1 MTPRRPNIVLILADD
16 MGFSDLGCYGSEIPT
31 PNLDRLAAGGIRF
44 TQMYNFARC
53 CPSRAALLTGLNPHQ
68 AGIGHMTGGIPG
80 PPEYQG
86 FLRLDCVTVAQVL
99 RDSGYRTGM
108 SGKWHVGENP
118 AEPGAP
124 EVSSPRRRG
133 FDRVFGIAGG
143 CGSYYFCENLW
154 NDDEIVE
161 SEPGFYLT
169 DAISD
174 NAVRMIEESAAL
186 GRPFFQYVAYT
197 APHWPLHAPE
207 EAVARHV
214 GKYRKGWD
222 ALRTARHEEMKGLG
236 ILDSRWKISPRD
248 EDVPPWDDAS
258 DKEWEDLRMAVYAA
272 QVEIMDQGIGRIV
285 KRLESL
291 GILDDT
297 LVMFLSDNGGCAE
310 YLEED
315 PTLPGHRS
323 IEIPGAG
330 TTPDGRRVR
339 TGNYPSIAPGP
350 DDTYLSYDVQWAN
363 VSNTPFRRHKR
374 WVHEGGISTPFI
386 VALARHG
393 RQAEPGARAG
403 AAHRH
408 HGDLH
413 RRRGRALPVRARRP
427 GRPSPG
433 GRQPEAADRGRG
445 HGERASDVLGARGP
459 QGGAPW
465 QLEARLGVWQA
476 LGAVRHGCRP
486 HRTTRPVFE
495 RPGHGRLPVRPV
507 RRVGG
512 ALRRRALGNARRPGC
527 VGVHRH
533 APGRQL
539 HDPRRPRPHRT
550 NAVGIPRPRETRIPH
565 PNCDGAVL
573 QGQAGWKPAPT
584 R

>member
-1 MTPRRPNIVLILADD
+1 MDSQRPNIVLILADD

-31 PNLDRLAAGGIRF
+31 PNLDRLAGGGIRF

-68 AGIGHMTGGIPG
+68 AGIGHMTGGMPG
-80 PPEYQG
+80 PVQYEQYQG

-99 RDSGYRTGM
+99 QSSGYRTCM

-118 AEPGAP
+118 ADPGAP
-124 EVSSPRRRG
+124 DLSSPRRRG

-143 CGSYYFCENLW
+143 CGSYYFCDSLW

-186 GRPFFQYVAYT
+186 DQPFFQYVAYT

-222 ALRTARHEEMKGLG
+222 AIRTARHEEMKGLG
-236 ILDSRWKISPRD
+236 LVDSRWDISPRD
-248 EDVPPWDDAS
+248 EDVPPWGDAP

-285 KRLESL
+285 NRLESL
-291 GILDDT
+291 GVLENT

-310 YLEED
+310 FLEED
-315 PTLPGHRS
+315 PALPGHRS
-323 IEIPGAG
+323 LEIPGSG

-339 TGNYPSIAPGP
+339 TGNDPSIAPGP
-350 DDTYLSYDVQWAN
+350 DDSYASYDVQWSN

-386 VALARHG
+386 AHWPAMVDTPSLVH
-393 RQAEPGARAG
+393 EPAQLIDITATCIDVAG
-403 AAHRH
+403 ASYPSEHN
-408 HGDLH
+408 
-413 RRRGRALPVRARRP
+413 GRAVPPAEGVSLRPLIAGEGTASERPMFWEHEGHRAVRLGRWKLVAEYGRPWELYDVEVDRTELHDLSASDRDTVAYLSDLYREWAERCGVQPWENLVGP
-427 GRPSPG
+427 GRWVSIGMHPD
-433 GRQPEAADRGRG
+433 GRFMTRGDHG
-445 HGERASDVLGARGP
+445 HIVP
-459 QGGAPW
+459 
-465 QLEARLGVWQA
+465 
-476 LGAVRHGCRP
+476 
-486 HRTTRPVFE
+486 
-495 RPGHGRLPVRPV
+495 
-507 RRVGG
+507 
-512 ALRRRALGNARRPGC
+512 LR
-527 VGVHRH
+527 
-533 APGRQL
+533 
-539 HDPRRPRPHRT
+539 
-550 NAVGIPRPRETRIPH
+550 
-565 PNCDGAVL
+565 
-573 QGQAGWKPAPT
+573 
-584 R
+584 

>member
-1 MTPRRPNIVLILADD
+1 MTSKRPNIVLILADD

-31 PNLDRLAAGGIRF
+31 PNLDRLAGGGIRF

-99 RDSGYRTGM
+99 QASGYRTCM

-118 AEPGAP
+118 ADPGAP
-124 EVSSPRRRG
+124 DMSSPRRRG
-133 FDRVFGIAGG
+133 FDRVYGIAGG
-143 CGSYYFCENLW
+143 CGNYYFCDSLW

-161 SEPGFYLT
+161 SEPGFYMT

-174 NAVRMIEESAAL
+174 NAVKMIEESAAL
-186 GRPFFQYVAYT
+186 GQPFFQYVAYT

-222 ALRTARHEEMKGLG
+222 ALRTARHEELKGLG
-236 ILDSRWKISPRD
+236 ILDSRWEISPRD

-291 GILDDT
+291 GILGDT

-323 IEIPGAG
+323 LEVPGAG
-330 TTPDGRRVR
+330 KTPDGRRVR

-386 VALARHG
+386 VHWPAMIDTAKMVH
-393 RQAEPGARAG
+393 EPAQLIDITATCIDVAG
-403 AAHRH
+403 APYPSEHN
-408 HGDLH
+408 
-413 RRRGRALPVRARRP
+413 GRAVPPPEGVSLKPLIAGEGTASERPMFWEHEGHRAVRLGSWKLVSEYGKP
-427 GRPSPG
+427 WDLYDVDV
-433 GRQPEAADRGRG
+433 DRTEL
-445 HGERASDVLGARGP
+445 HDLSASDPDTVAYLSDLYREWAERCGVVPWGTLVGPNAWVSIGMHPDGRFMTRGD
-459 QGGAPW
+459 
-465 QLEARLGVWQA
+465 
-476 LGAVRHGCRP
+476 HGHIVPMR
-486 HRTTRPVFE
+486 
-495 RPGHGRLPVRPV
+495 
-507 RRVGG
+507 
-512 ALRRRALGNARRPGC
+512 
-527 VGVHRH
+527 
-533 APGRQL
+533 
-539 HDPRRPRPHRT
+539 
-550 NAVGIPRPRETRIPH
+550 
-565 PNCDGAVL
+565 
-573 QGQAGWKPAPT
+573 
-584 R
+584 

>member
-1 MTPRRPNIVLILADD
+1 MTPKRPNIVLILADD

-31 PNLDRLAAGGIRF
+31 PNLDRLAQGGVRF

-80 PPEYQG
+80 PSQYQG

-99 RDSGYRTGM
+99 QAGGYRTCM
-108 SGKWHVGENP
+108 SGKWHVGDNP
-118 AEPGAP
+118 ADPGGP
-124 EVSSPRRRG
+124 DVSSPRKRG
-133 FDRVFGIAGG
+133 FDRVFGMAGG
-143 CGSYYFCENLW
+143 CGSYYFCNSLW

-186 GRPFFQYVAYT
+186 GEPFFQYVAYT

-222 ALRTARHEEMKGLG
+222 ALRTARHEEMKGAG
-236 ILDSRWKISPRD
+236 IVDPGWDISPRD
-248 EDVPPWDDAS
+248 EDVPPWSHAPDR
-258 DKEWEDLRMAVYAA
+258 EWEDLRMAVYAA

-285 KRLESL
+285 DRLESL

-310 YLEED
+310 LLQED
-315 PTLPGHRS
+315 PTLPESRS
-323 IEIPGAG
+323 LGTPGTG

-339 TGNYPSIAPGP
+339 VGNDPAIAPGA
-350 DDTYLSYDVQWAN
+350 DDTYASYDVQWAN
-363 VSNTPFRRHKR
+363 VSNAPFRRHKR

-386 VALARHG
+386 VHWPAMIDRPSLVH
-393 RQAEPGARAG
+393 EPAQLIDITATCIDV
-403 AAHRH
+403 AAASYPTEHN
-408 HGDLH
+408 
-413 RRRGRALPVRARRP
+413 GRAVTPPEGVSLRPLIAGEGTVTERPMFWEHEGNRA
-427 GRPSPG
+427 
-433 GRQPEAADRGRG
+433 
-445 HGERASDVLGARGP
+445 V
-459 QGGAPW
+459 
-465 QLEARLGVWQA
+465 RLGRWKLVSEYGKPWE
-476 LGAVRHGCRP
+476 LYDMEVD
-486 HRTTRPVFE
+486 RTE
-495 RPGHGRLPVRPV
+495 
-507 RRVGG
+507 
-512 ALRRRALGNARRPGC
+512 
-527 VGVHRH
+527 
-533 APGRQL
+533 L
-539 HDPRRPRPHRT
+539 HDFSAKDPNTVAYLSDLYRGWAERCGVQPWET
-550 NAVGIPRPRETRIPH
+550 LVGPGMWVSIGMHPDGRFMTRGDHGHIVPM
-565 PNCDGAVL
+565 
-573 QGQAGWKPAPT
+573 